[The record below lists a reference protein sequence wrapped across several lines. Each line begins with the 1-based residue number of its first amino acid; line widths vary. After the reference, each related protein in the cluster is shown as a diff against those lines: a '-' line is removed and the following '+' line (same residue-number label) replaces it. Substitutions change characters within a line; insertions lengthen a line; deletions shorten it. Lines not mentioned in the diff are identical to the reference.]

1 MKRSRFHTFTVT
13 FEIPLV
19 QTKRYV
25 YSWLVAL
32 NERRTPRSQYRVSV
46 QCDEVFEGSCYI
58 VEADRLTWSDARAR
72 CVALGGH
79 LAIIES
85 PAENQFVFELAVGQE
100 QQDQLIGRMNVL
112 IGACTYM

>member
-1 MKRSRFHTFTVT
+1 MNKRRF
-13 FEIPLV
+13 
-19 QTKRYV
+19 
-25 YSWLVAL
+25 VAI
-32 NERRTPRSQYRVSV
+32 RRVSV
-46 QCDEVFEGSCYI
+46 QCDGVFEGSCYTM
-58 VEADRLTWSDARAR
+58 ETQGLTWADARAR
-72 CVALGGH
+72 CVDGGGH